1 MSRKNS
7 SSEIPQ
13 FTFDEHHHSPRID
26 STRTHQAAF
35 AAQHAF
41 VHLFI
46 DALIFAPAHERM
58 EFAEIEIRKVAGRTG
73 RRTAAAAD
81 AGLQFGHLAQDL
93 VALAQVVA
101 VDVDGPGL
109 RNGVSEIDR
118 RHCYASTYLA
128 AASAAAMPSFSDSPM
143 FLGAVMVPA

>member
-13 FTFDEHHHSPRID
+13 FTFDEHHHGPRID

-81 AGLQFGHLAQDL
+81 AAAHGLGADIQNLGIDAGGVQFPGDEGQGGVGAALL
-93 VALAQVVA
+93 VGAA
-101 VDVDGPGL
+101 VDEQNFHAV
-109 RNGVSEIDR
+109 
-118 RHCYASTYLA
+118 Y
-128 AASAAAMPSFSDSPM
+128 SP
-143 FLGAVMVPA
+143 LLKCAVKCAILLL

>member
-101 VDVDGPGL
+101 VDVDHARL
-109 RNGVSEIDR
+109 VDR
-118 RHCYASTYLA
+118 I
-128 AASAAAMPSFSDSPM
+128 SPVDRCHDYT
-143 FLGAVMVPA
+143 LPR